1 MTPLLL
7 AVTAAAAAFLLI
19 QGFMG
24 GGRRDSSSSRRRID
38 AVLNSAADADARRA
52 KGSRRNSVGEL
63 GKKRI
68 SALKSQRRNAN
79 YKALSVAVLC
89 GVGTAAV
96 GWTFLGLV
104 GAIAG
109 LALGFS
115 LPTLFRS
122 QMQKQRRSKINDQ
135 LPDLLQTLAGGLRAG
150 QTFIQTLDSAAQE
163 LGEPFRSELLRALR
177 ELELGVSVE
186 ASFEGLRERID
197 DDDFDLVVDAVLI
210 QRKVGGNLAEILT
223 NIAHTIR
230 ERIRIR
236 GEVNALTGQARL
248 SGWVLGLL
256 PVAVGGLI
264 YLMDPE
270 YMSPMFTSPIGIG
283 ALVVAGV
290 SEIFGML
297 VIRKIADVKV

>member
-1 MTPLLL
+1 MMPILL
-7 AVTAAAAAFLLI
+7 AVVAAAAAFLLI
-19 QGFMG
+19 QGMAG
-24 GGRRDSSSSRRRID
+24 SGRRSPGSRRRLD
-38 AVLNSAADADARRA
+38 AVMNSSADADARKA
-52 KGSRRNSVGEL
+52 KSSRRSAVGEI

-79 YKALSVAVLC
+79 YKAIGIAALC

-96 GWTFLGLV
+96 AWTFFGWV
-104 GAIAG
+104 GAAAG
-109 LALGFS
+109 MGLGFS
-115 LPTLFRS
+115 LPTIFRS
-122 QMQKQRRSKINDQ
+122 QMKRQRRSKINDQ

-163 LGEPFRSELLRALR
+163 LGEPFRTELLRALR

-186 ASFEGLRERID
+186 AAFEGLRERIA

-210 QRKVGGNLAEILT
+210 QRKVGGNLAEVLT

-256 PVAVGGLI
+256 PVAVGGLV
-264 YLMDPE
+264 
-270 YMSPMFTSPIGIG
+270 YMMNPDYMGPMLTEPMGIA
-283 ALVVAGV
+283 ALVAAGI
-290 SEIFGML
+290 SEVFGML

>member
-1 MTPLLL
+1 
-7 AVTAAAAAFLLI
+7 
-19 QGFMG
+19 
-24 GGRRDSSSSRRRID
+24 
-38 AVLNSAADADARRA
+38 
-52 KGSRRNSVGEL
+52 
-63 GKKRI
+63 
-68 SALKSQRRNAN
+68 
-79 YKALSVAVLC
+79 
-89 GVGTAAV
+89 
-96 GWTFLGLV
+96 
-104 GAIAG
+104 
-109 LALGFS
+109 
-115 LPTLFRS
+115 LPTIFRS
-122 QMQKQRRSKINDQ
+122 QMKRQRRSKINDQ

-186 ASFEGLRERID
+186 DSFEGLRERIA

-210 QRKVGGNLAEILT
+210 QRKVGGNLAEVLT

-256 PVAVGGLI
+256 PVAVGGLV
-264 YLMDPE
+264 
-270 YMSPMFTSPIGIG
+270 YMMNPDYMGPMLTNPMGIA
-283 ALVVAGV
+283 ALVGAAI
-290 SEIFGML
+290 SEVFGML

>member
-1 MTPLLL
+1 MTPILL
-7 AVTAAAAAFLLI
+7 ASLAAVAAFLLI
-19 QGFMG
+19 RGVF
-24 GGRRDSSSSRRRID
+24 GRGANSPSSRRRMN
-38 AVLNSAADADARRA
+38 AVMNSAGGDDARATASKRA
-52 KGSRRNSVGEL
+52 AAMGQA

-79 YKALSVAVLC
+79 YKAQAIALASGIAV
-89 GVGTAAV
+89 AAV
-96 GWTFLGLV
+96 AWTFFGWI
-104 GAIAG
+104 GALAG
-109 LALGFS
+109 LGGGFF
-115 LPTLFRS
+115 LPTMLRS
-122 QMQKQRRSKINDQ
+122 QVSKQRRSKINDQ

-163 LGEPFRSELLRALR
+163 MGDPFKTELLRTLR

-186 ASFEGLRERID
+186 DAFEGLRDRIQ

-210 QRKVGGNLAEILT
+210 QRKVGGNLAEVLG

-256 PVAVGGLI
+256 PVAVGGLV
-264 YLMDPE
+264 YFMNPA
-270 YMSPMFTSPIGIG
+270 YMGPMLTNPMGIA
-283 ALVVAGV
+283 ALVAAAI
-290 SEIFGML
+290 SEVFGML

>member
-1 MTPLLL
+1 MIPLLL
-7 AVTAAAAAFLLI
+7 AIVASAAVFLLARGFFTKPRSEARRRMDAVMNTAA
-19 QGFMG
+19 
-24 GGRRDSSSSRRRID
+24 DVD
-38 AVLNSAADADARRA
+38 AQRAKNARRNA
-52 KGSRRNSVGEL
+52 MGAL

-68 SALKSQRRNAN
+68 SALKSRRGQVN
-79 YKALSVAVLC
+79 YKALALTAAS

-96 GWTFLGLV
+96 GWTLLGSVGAAGGAGLGL
-104 GAIAG
+104 
-109 LALGFS
+109 L

-122 QMQKQRRSKINDQ
+122 QMKRQRRSKINDQ

-163 LGEPFRSELLRALR
+163 MGDPFRTELLRTLR

-186 ASFEGLRERID
+186 DAFEGLRERIA

-210 QRKVGGNLAEILT
+210 QRQVGGNLAEVLT

-256 PVAVGGLI
+256 PVAVGFLV
-264 YLMDPE
+264 
-270 YMSPMFTSPIGIG
+270 YMMNPAYMTPMLTHPMGIAAMVG
-283 ALVVAGV
+283 AGI
-290 SEIFGML
+290 SEAFGML

>member
-1 MTPLLL
+1 MMPMLL
-7 AVTAAAAAFLLI
+7 AFAAAAAAFLLI
-19 QGFMG
+19 QGLAG
-24 GGRRDSSSSRRRID
+24 GGRRSSAGRRRLD
-38 AVLNSAADADARRA
+38 AVMNSTADADARQA
-52 KGSRRNSVGEL
+52 KNSRRNAVGAM

-68 SALKSQRRNAN
+68 SALKSQRRKTN
-79 YKALSVAVLC
+79 YKALGLAGLC
-89 GVGTAAV
+89 GVGTAIV
-96 GWTFLGLV
+96 GWTLLGLLGGVAGMGV
-104 GAIAG
+104 GF
-109 LALGFS
+109 L
-115 LPTLFRS
+115 LPTLFQS
-122 QMQKQRRSKINDQ
+122 QLQRQRRSKINDQ

-150 QTFIQTLDSAAQE
+150 QTFIQTLDSAATE
-163 LGEPFRSELLRALR
+163 LGEPFRSELLRSLR

-186 ASFEGLRERID
+186 EAFEGLRERIA

-256 PVAVGGLI
+256 PIAVGILV
-264 YLMDPE
+264 YMMNPE
-270 YMSPMFTSPIGIG
+270 YMGPMVTEPIGIA
-283 ALVVAGV
+283 ALVGAGI

-297 VIRKIADVKV
+297 VIRKLADVKV

>member
-1 MTPLLL
+1 MMPILL
-7 AVTAAAAAFLLI
+7 AAAAAAAAFLLI
-19 QGFMG
+19 QGLAGRG
-24 GGRRDSSSSRRRID
+24 GQSAGSRRRMD
-38 AVLNSAADADARRA
+38 AVMNSAADVDARQA
-52 KGSRRNSVGEL
+52 KNTRRNAVGEM

-79 YKALSVAVLC
+79 YKAIGVATLC
-89 GVGTAAV
+89 GIGTAAV
-96 GWTFLGLV
+96 AWSFFGWIGAVGGLGL
-104 GAIAG
+104 
-109 LALGFS
+109 GFM
-115 LPTLFRS
+115 LPTIFRS
-122 QMQKQRRSKINDQ
+122 QMQRQRRSKINDQ

-163 LGEPFRSELLRALR
+163 LGDPFRGELLRALR

-186 ASFEGLRERID
+186 AAFEGLRERIA

-210 QRKVGGNLAEILT
+210 QRKVGGNLAEVLT

-256 PVAVGGLI
+256 PVAVGGLV
-264 YLMDPE
+264 
-270 YMSPMFTSPIGIG
+270 YMMNPAYMGPMFEHPMGIA
-283 ALVVAGV
+283 ALVGAGV